1 MEGEPFKTCVN
12 GEWSGDMKC
21 LKPCTVNK
29 NSLNNHNIRFKYTYM
44 NKLYAEHNDEME
56 FACKSGSPVAGSHM
70 RVRCLDG
77 EILCSKVPDIPHG
90 HVSEGTKKSEYQE
103 GDVIHFSCDAG
114 YIADLTSKYVCTS
127 EGWLVI
133 RRGTCYSC
141 ATLPEV
147 PHAHVAEET
156 RRDEYREGDMVHFTC
171 DLGHWPELIIKYVC
185 TSEGWLAVR
194 RGSCSGQFASF
205 LRLIHCCVHSV
216 FNFRVLKLGE
226 WEEKNT
232 TCIQTC
238 KILDVPNNV
247 NRDPAFGND
256 LLKGRNLTFTCKFR
270 GHFIQGYAKVQCLD
284 NGQWSHQFPTCGT
297 PVDCGSPPPLE
308 NGDTTETLKYAYS
321 HDERVKFRCQNYYV
335 MEGEPFKTCVNGEW
349 RGDMKCLK
357 PCTVNKNSLNNHNIR
372 FKYTYMNKLYAEHND
387 EMHFACKSGSPVA
400 GNDMRVRCLDGEIRL
415 PTCQ

>member
-12 GEWSGDMKC
+12 GEWRGDMKC

-29 NSLNNHNIRFKYTYM
+29 NLLNKHNIRFKYTY
-44 NKLYAEHNDEME
+44 NDKLYSEHDDEME
-56 FACKSGSPVAGSHM
+56 FVCKSGSPVAGNDM

-77 EILCSKVPDIPHG
+77 EILCSKVPDIPHS

-194 RGSCSGQFASF
+194 RGSCKCSCLLISVGPKAENRRMEKSSASF
-205 LRLIHCCVHSV
+205 LHSPCERRDNVLTDGQFNTLFTAFSKCCHPLLMLYLLGFDFILLLLSAYKSV
-216 FNFRVLKLGE
+216 
-226 WEEKNT
+226 
-232 TCIQTC
+232 
-238 KILDVPNNV
+238 
-247 NRDPAFGND
+247 
-256 LLKGRNLTFTCKFR
+256 
-270 GHFIQGYAKVQCLD
+270 HFIFTEGENAT
-284 NGQWSHQFPTCGT
+284 PA
-297 PVDCGSPPPLE
+297 PVDCGNPPPLD
-308 NGDTTETLKYAYS
+308 NGDTTETLKNRYS
-321 HDERVKFRCQNYYV
+321 HDERVEFRCQNYHV

-349 RGDMKCLK
+349 SGDMKCLK

-387 EMHFACKSGSPVA
+387 EMEFACKSGSPVA
-400 GNDMRVRCLDGEIRL
+400 GSHMRVRCLDGEIRL